1 MIVNSLQLFWPFSLF
16 TIMIFIVG
24 LYCTLVTY
32 NFIRALIG
40 LEILMKAVTLSII
53 AVGYITNHAALAQ
66 SLVITMIVV
75 EVVVIAVAVGVVLG
89 MYRHTH
95 SLDVR
100 KNRELKD

>member
-1 MIVNSLQLFWPFSLF
+1 MSINPLQLFWPFTLF
-16 TIMIFIVG
+16 AVMIFIIG

-53 AVGYITNHAALAQ
+53 VVGYLTNHVALAQ
-66 SLVITMIVV
+66 SLVITLIVV
-75 EVVVIAVAVGVVLG
+75 EVVVAAVAVGVVLG
-89 MYRHTH
+89 IYRHTH

-100 KNRELKD
+100 KVRELKD